1 MRGYDFEVLVDDL
14 NSNKERALKRDREQL
29 VIEKQHKKVYKLKKW
44 VKVMLWTLFVAFTT
58 LSLYQLATVKKIKT
72 TPVGT
77 YTCHGSLV
85 QVCSGS
91 KEVADYLGV

>member
-1 MRGYDFEVLVDDL
+1 MKGYDFEVLVDDL
-14 NSNKERALKRDREQL
+14 NNNKARALQRDAENL
-29 VIEKQHKKVYKLKKW
+29 VVEKQHKKVFKLKRW

-58 LSLYQLATVKKIKT
+58 LALYQLATVKTVKS
-72 TPVGT
+72 TPVGS
-77 YTCHGSLV
+77 YTCHGKLI

>member
-1 MRGYDFEVLVDDL
+1 MRGYDFEVLDEEINENKRQAL
-14 NSNKERALKRDREQL
+14 MKENTIKERVKR
-29 VIEKQHKKVYKLKKW
+29 YKLKRW
-44 VKVMLWTLFVAFTT
+44 VKVVIWTLFVVFIT
-58 LSLYQLATVKKIKT
+58 LAIYQLFTKKTIHT

-77 YTCHGSLV
+77 YECHGGII